1 MSGKRDYYDVLGVP
15 KGASKDDIKSAYRK
29 LALQYHPD
37 RNKAPGAEER
47 FKEISEAY
55 AVLSDDEKRAQY
67 DQFGHAGIDSK
78 YSQEDI
84 FRGVDFDEILR
95 GFGFGGFD
103 SIFDSLFGFGGQR
116 ESPRGKD
123 LQVAV
128 YVSLE
133 DVAKGVVKQ
142 IELDRMEK
150 CDVCHGSGAQPGTN
164 VRTCPQCNGA
174 GQVQRVQ
181 SAGFAR
187 LVRVETCPRCAGSGR
202 IVDTPCRSCRGSG
215 LVQKHRTL
223 DVKIPA
229 GIEDGYSL
237 RLNGGGHEK
246 RGGTG
251 PGDLYVMVRVKP
263 HATFKRSG
271 RDLLSEITVSF
282 PRAALGTTVGIP
294 TIDGRAELKI
304 PPGAQNGTVFKLKG
318 KGLPK
323 LNGWGKGDQFVKMSV
338 EIPRNLSS
346 KQKKLLEDLDRELS
360 GQSTA

>member
-1 MSGKRDYYDVLGVP
+1 LAVSGKRDYYDVLAVP
-15 KGASKDDIKSAYRK
+15 KNASKDDIKNSYRK

-37 RNKAPGAEER
+37 RNKSPGAEER

-67 DQFGHAGIDSK
+67 DQFGHAGIDSR

-103 SIFDSLFGFGGQR
+103 SLFGSMFGFGMQR
-116 ESPRGKD
+116 ESPKGRD
-123 LQVAV
+123 VQVAADI
-128 YVSLE
+128 SLE
-133 DVAKGVVKQ
+133 DVFKGVVRD

-187 LVRVETCPRCAGSGR
+187 LVRVETCSRCSGTGR
-202 IVDTPCRSCRGSG
+202 IVETPCRNCRGSG
-215 LVQKHRTL
+215 LVQKHRTFN
-223 DVKIPA
+223 VKIPA
-229 GIEDGYSL
+229 GIEDGYDL
-237 RLNGGGHEK
+237 RLGGGGEEES
-246 RGGTG
+246 GGAG
-251 PGDLYVMVRVKP
+251 PGDLYVMVRVRP
-263 HATFKRSG
+263 HPIFKRSG
-271 RDLLSEITVSF
+271 SDLLSEVGVSF
-282 PRAALGTTVGIP
+282 PKAALGTTVNIP

-304 PPGAQNGTVFKLKG
+304 PPGTQNGTVFKLRG
-318 KGLPK
+318 RGLP
-323 LNGWGKGDQFVKMSV
+323 NMHGWGKGDQFVKMN
-338 EIPRNLSS
+338 IGTPRNLNSR
-346 KQKKLLEDLDRELS
+346 QKKLLEELDRELS
-360 GQSTA
+360 S

>member
-1 MSGKRDYYDVLGVP
+1 VSGKRDYYDVLGVS
-15 KGASKDDIKSAYRK
+15 KDASKDDVKNAYRK

-37 RNKAPGAEER
+37 RNKAREAEEK

-67 DQFGHAGIDSK
+67 DQFGHAGIDSR

-103 SIFDSLFGFGGQR
+103 SIFDGLFGFGAQR

-133 DVAKGVVKQ
+133 DVSRGVVKQ
-142 IELDRMEK
+142 IELDRLEK
-150 CDVCHGSGAQPGTN
+150 CDVCRGSGAQPGSN
-164 VRTCPQCNGA
+164 VRMCTQCNGA

-187 LVRVETCPRCAGSGR
+187 LVRVETCPRCSGSGR
-202 IVDTPCRSCRGSG
+202 ILDSPCRSCKGSG
-215 LVQKHRTL
+215 IIQKHRTL

-237 RLNGGGHEK
+237 RLSGGGNEK

-251 PGDLYVMVRVKP
+251 PGDLYVMVRVNP
-263 HATFKRSG
+263 HPTFKRSG
-271 RDLLSEITVSF
+271 ADLLSEVSVSF
-282 PRAALGTTVGIP
+282 PKAALGTTVRVP
-294 TIDGRAELKI
+294 TIDGRAELRI
-304 PPGAQNGTVFKLKG
+304 PSGAQNGTVFKLRG

-323 LNGWGKGDQFVKMSV
+323 LNGWGRGDLFVKMNV
-338 EIPRNLSS
+338 EIPRNLNSR
-346 KQKKLLEDLDRELS
+346 QKKLLEDLDRELPS
-360 GQSTA
+360 

>member
-1 MSGKRDYYDVLGVP
+1 MSGKRDYYDVLGVA
-15 KGASKDDIKSAYRK
+15 KSASKDEIKSAYRK

-67 DQFGHAGIDSK
+67 DQFGHAGIDSR

-103 SIFDSLFGFGGQR
+103 NIFEGLFGFGAQR
-116 ESPRGKD
+116 ESPKGKD
-123 LQVAV
+123 LQVGV

-133 DVAKGVVKQ
+133 EVAKGAVKQ

-150 CDVCHGSGAQPGTN
+150 CEVCQGSGAQPGTS
-164 VRTCPQCNGA
+164 VRTCSQCNGA
-174 GQVQRVQ
+174 GQVQRIQ

-187 LVRVETCPRCAGSGR
+187 LVRVETCPRCSGLGR
-202 IVDTPCRSCRGSG
+202 IVETPCRNCRGGG

-237 RLNGGGHEK
+237 RLSGGGHEK

-251 PGDLYVMVRVKP
+251 PGDLYVMVRVRP
-263 HATFKRSG
+263 HPIFKRSG
-271 RDLLSEITVSF
+271 PDLLSEVNVSF
-282 PRAALGTTVGIP
+282 PKAALGTTVSIP
-294 TIDGRAELKI
+294 TIDGKAELKI
-304 PPGAQNGTVFKLKG
+304 PSGAPNGTVFKLKG
-318 KGLPK
+318 KGLQK
-323 LNGWGKGDQFVKMSV
+323 LNGWGRGDQFVKMNV
-338 EIPRNLSS
+338 EIPRNLNSR
-346 KQKKLLEDLDRELS
+346 QKKLLEDLDRELS
-360 GQSTA
+360 SG